1 VRAALLARERCRGP
15 PVVTTATVV
24 GTTLAATTF
33 FALSTALKHRSA
45 AKADAGEVQK
55 RTVHFL
61 RDTAVSPLWLG
72 GMLADL
78 GGLTLQITALHIG
91 ALAVVQPLMITA
103 LLFSLV
109 LNHVVAG
116 TRITGRELV
125 GAGVLVAALVSFLF
139 VSGASSPRIT
149 GPAQPADPVPAVAL
163 GVAAVVICLVCLAVA
178 RRSSPGLRAALTGAT
193 VGTAYAFTAALIKAS
208 SNVLVSHGLI
218 ALATSWQLYVAVVSG
233 ATGLVLTQLAF
244 RAGPLRS
251 SLPSIATVDPLVSIV
266 LGVVVYDEH
275 LRPGVLPVAGEV
287 LCLLVLCGAAVYL
300 GRMTLDDAEPF
311 PASVVE
317 PGVPTAEGA

>member
-1 VRAALLARERCRGP
+1 MTSGA
-15 PVVTTATVV
+15 VV
-24 GTTLAATTF
+24 GTSLGASMF

-45 AKADAGEVQK
+45 DKASAGDPDK

-116 TRITGRELV
+116 TRITRREL
-125 GAGVLVAALVSFLF
+125 AGGVALVLSLAAFLF
-139 VSGASSPRIT
+139 VSGASSPSIT
-149 GPAQPADPVPAVAL
+149 GPAQAADPMPAVAL
-163 GVAAVVICLVCLAVA
+163 GVVAVLVSLVCLAIA
-178 RRSSPGLRAALTGAT
+178 RRSSPGLRAALIGAT
-193 VGTAYAFTAALIKAS
+193 VGIAYACTAALIKAS
-208 SNVLVSHGLI
+208 SNVLVAHGPV
-218 ALATSWQLYVAVVSG
+218 ALFTSWQLSVVVVSG
-233 ATGLVLTQLAF
+233 AAGLVLTQLAF

-251 SLPSIATVDPLVSIV
+251 SLPSIATVDPLFSIL
-266 LGVVVYDEH
+266 LGVVVYDER
-275 LRPGVLPVAGEV
+275 LRTGALAVVGEV
-287 LCLLVLCGAAVYL
+287 LCLVALCGSAAYL
-300 GRMTLDDAEPF
+300 GRMTIDDTPASAEP
-311 PASVVE
+311 PAVH
-317 PGVPTAEGA
+317 T